1 MAKANPIRLLIVD
14 DHLVVRIGLRSMI
27 DSQPD
32 MKVVAEAS
40 NGNEAVQ
47 LYREH
52 RPEIVL
58 LDLRMPQLNGVE
70 ATIAIREQFPQ
81 ALIIVLTTYDGDEN
95 IYRALQAGARAYLLK
110 DIPRDE
116 FLQAIRAVHSGQYCL
131 PPAIAARLAQRLPQE
146 ELSTREL
153 EVLKLIVQGLSNKE
167 IASALAIA
175 ESTVKN
181 HVNSILD
188 KLNVRDRTQA
198 ATRALRRGIV
208 SLD

>member
-1 MAKANPIRLLIVD
+1 MVEANPIRLLIVD

-32 MKVVAEAS
+32 MEVVAEAA
-40 NGNEAVQ
+40 NGIEAIQ

-52 RPEIVL
+52 QPDLVL

-70 ATIAIREQFPQ
+70 ATVAIREQFPE

-116 FLQAIRAVHSGQYCL
+116 FLQAVRSVRSGQYCI
-131 PPAIAARLAQRLPQE
+131 PPAIGARLAKRMPQE

-153 EVLKLIVQGLSNKE
+153 EVLKRIVEGMSNKE
-167 IASALAIA
+167 IGSKLAIT

-181 HVNSILD
+181 HVNSILS
-188 KLNVRDRTQA
+188 KLKVKDRTQA
-198 ATRALRRGIV
+198 ATTALRRGIV
-208 SLD
+208 TLD